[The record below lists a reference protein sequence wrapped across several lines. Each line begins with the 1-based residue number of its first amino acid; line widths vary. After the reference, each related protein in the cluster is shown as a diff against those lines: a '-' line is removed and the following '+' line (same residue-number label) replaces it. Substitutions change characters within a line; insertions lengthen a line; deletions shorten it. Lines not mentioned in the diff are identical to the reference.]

1 MYVSKH
7 TREKQR
13 IRKMKDKVIF
23 ATGNAGKMK
32 EVRLIL
38 ADLGKEILS
47 MDEAGF
53 KGDIEENGTTFAEN
67 AESKSFT
74 RSSTDRSGFL

>member
-1 MYVSKH
+1 
-7 TREKQR
+7 
-13 IRKMKDKVIF
+13 MKDKVIF

-53 KGDIEENGTTFAEN
+53 KGDIEKMERHLRKMRRLRRGL
-67 AESKSFT
+67 
-74 RSSTDRSGFL
+74 SGNRREEPFLRMTQVLS

>member
-1 MYVSKH
+1 
-7 TREKQR
+7 
-13 IRKMKDKVIF
+13 MKDKVIF

-53 KGDIEENGTTFAEN
+53 
-67 AESKSFT
+67 
-74 RSSTDRSGFL
+74 